1 MNIHDYMDRPYPGVT
16 CVECGA
22 EPAQECGLPLQ
33 PWNTTLEE
41 LAAETQRRDREWRQA
56 LARAQP

>member
-1 MNIHDYMDRPYPGVT
+1 MNIHDLFDRHYPGVT

-22 EPAQECGLPLQ
+22 EPAQECECGLALKPCAD
-33 PWNTTLEE
+33 E

-56 LARAQP
+56 MLRAQP